1 MGRYMVIWEVE
12 KAHMP
17 VDPKERGE
25 GWALLMAITKQDMEK
40 GIVKEWSVVVG
51 ENRGFNIVEGTEVE
65 IANTIQQYVPYINV
79 QVLPLATFSQ
89 TEEIIKTLTG

>member
-25 GWALLMAITKQDMEK
+25 GWSLLMAITKQDMEK
-40 GIVKEWSVVVG
+40 GFIKEWGAVVG
-51 ENRGFNIVEGTEVE
+51 ENRGYNFVEGTEVE
-65 IANTIQQYVPYINV
+65 IANMIQQYVPYINV
-79 QVLPLATFSQ
+79 QVLPLATISQ
-89 TEEIIKTLTG
+89 TEEVIKALTG

>member
-51 ENRGFNIVEGTEVE
+51 EHRGFNIVEGTEVE
-65 IANTIQQYVPYINV
+65 IANMIQQYVPYINV

-89 TEEIIKTLTG
+89 TEEIIKALTG

>member
-25 GWALLMAITKQDMEK
+25 GWSLLMAITKQDMEK